1 MLRACG
7 TLCMRSGA
15 DLHPHM
21 QGTVDEEGTQA
32 LLDQAFKAGINT
44 FDTAETYSGG
54 LAESACGRRED

>member
-1 MLRACG
+1 
-7 TLCMRSGA
+7 MRSGA

-54 LAESACGRRED
+54 LAESACGRREGR